1 MKTKKFLILAIL
13 FTFLGLESQNK
24 EKNIE
29 VLTVAFYN
37 VENLFDTINDT
48 TIRDEASPIME
59 MNENVRFSVYE
70 KKLNNISA
78 VIADIGRD
86 LTKRPPVIVGL
97 CEVENRKVVE
107 DLVKTEILK
116 NYNYGIIHFDSPDE
130 RGIDVSL
137 IYQQLFF
144 TPKNLKSYS
153 LKLYD
158 SDGDRDFT
166 RDQLLVNGDLLGE
179 EINFLVHHWPSR
191 SGGQKTSEPKR
202 IEAAKLNKKIID
214 SLINLNYNS
223 KIINMGDFNDDP
235 VNKSISQILDVK
247 QKIMSSNFSN
257 YLYNAMFPFFKN
269 GIGTS
274 AYRNNWNVL
283 DQIHVSSSLLNKEN
297 KGWLFWKANIFNK
310 PFLINKEGR
319 YKGYPFRSFAGGKF
333 LGGYSD
339 HFPVYLYLFRE
350 LN

>member
-59 MNENVRFSVYE
+59 MNENVRSSVYE

-214 SLINLNYNS
+214 SLINLDYNS

-235 VNKSISQILDVK
+235 VNRSISQILDVK

-257 YLYNAMFPFFKN
+257 YMYNTMSPFFKN